1 MIYIIAGI
9 AKSGKSIIARD
20 ILIKYHMQVISTD
33 WIMMMLYH
41 GNKELNIDVNKSD
54 SSVSKSLEPYLE
66 GLISS
71 LVHSKNNYLIE
82 GVHIKPRFID
92 KLMIK
97 YPNQIKC
104 IFLGYKELDP
114 GIKSNELKIHANQID
129 NPWYQNLSDHELLH
143 LTHYLQKESER
154 LYHECIEFN
163 KVYIE
168 VRDILID
175 KNQIIKAL
183 LDK

>member
-20 ILIKYHMQVISTD
+20 ILEKFHMQVISTD
-33 WIMMMLYH
+33 WIMMMLFH

-66 GLISS
+66 GLIIS
-71 LVHSKNNYLIE
+71 LVHSQNNYLIE

-92 KLMIK
+92 KLMVK

-104 IFLGYKELDP
+104 VFLGYKDLDP
-114 GIKSNELKIHANQID
+114 VTKCNQLKKHANQID

-143 LTHYLQKESER
+143 LTHYLQKESAR
-154 LYHECIEFN
+154 LYQECIEFN

-168 VRDILID
+168 VRDIIED
-175 KNQIIKAL
+175 KKQILSAL
-183 LDK
+183 F